1 MTIAGGALEMFADAL
16 GAYPLYRGRAGK
28 THWLSN
34 SAELV
39 RDAVGSGEIEPA
51 ATAGLIATGWSLS
64 WNPLWA
70 GVHRITQGAV
80 LALDADGSER
90 ETHQLP
96 LAALATMIGGRF
108 DPDRAARRLTAA
120 LGALTDWPGRP
131 AVMQLSGGRDSRVL
145 AAAAA
150 AGGVEAEM
158 RTTGTLDAP
167 DVQLARQVTDVLGLE
182 HRVASP
188 QPDDGM
194 HTRLPEMARWLALT
208 GGGAISL
215 EHAAGYFSAR
225 EGPLPLWVNG
235 QGGEIARAYYG
246 SRDGGNR
253 DGVLGG
259 LVARVAGGARLPQ

>member
-1 MTIAGGALEMFADAL
+1 MNLFLIGWRPDGGLDGADAEGHVRRLLAQLPPGRPAHVRDWIAPSGRLVLACATHGAEHLGSVRYAYLEEHRWSLFSGRPIRCTGEDRADGRSPLDPCFYLAPEAEWLHQLDGRWVAARYDDRRGALEMFADAL

-96 LAALATMIGGRF
+96 LAALATMIG
-108 DPDRAARRLTAA
+108 AA
-120 LGALTDWPGRP
+120 LTPTARPGA
-131 AVMQLSGGRDSRVL
+131 
-145 AAAAA
+145 
-150 AGGVEAEM
+150 
-158 RTTGTLDAP
+158 
-167 DVQLARQVTDVLGLE
+167 
-182 HRVASP
+182 
-188 QPDDGM
+188 
-194 HTRLPEMARWLALT
+194 
-208 GGGAISL
+208 
-215 EHAAGYFSAR
+215 
-225 EGPLPLWVNG
+225 
-235 QGGEIARAYYG
+235 
-246 SRDGGNR
+246 
-253 DGVLGG
+253 
-259 LVARVAGGARLPQ
+259 